1 MLSDTDI
8 QALVDAATKRLTV
21 EINYVKKEDG
31 TSVVHTGGVT
41 KIDSSVGSMWLW
53 DTGLNDHIR
62 RFYLQNIM
70 QLQVLPI
77 PFNNA
82 AAGGYPLEING
93 QIIAGV

>member
-8 QALVDAATKRLTV
+8 EAMLDAAQKRLTISF
-21 EINYVKKEDG
+21 EYVKKETG
-31 TSVVHTGGVT
+31 ELVTHTGGVT
-41 KIDSSVGSMWLW
+41 KIDSSVGAMWLW

-62 RFYLQNIM
+62 RFILQNM
-70 QLQVLPI
+70 GPLRVLPM
-77 PFNNA
+77 PFDNA